1 MPFWW
6 QISEEVKKGKKGF
19 QARWKHPHF
28 GASARG
34 LNGVSP
40 QARFSYHFAVP
51 SRIVPKCPK
60 SCTSVYTRSKHIF
73 ESHASYCLYVCSRY
87 KSISKISL
95 KKTSEAKNVFVEVR
109 ISVGQQP
116 QKLKNLYGID
126 LCDLKSVDL
135 YGLRSCSR
143 LLSSNF
149 SVISMASEVVILCLF
164 LWPLWPLRPSKAR
177 TRRKAIFSHRRCDI
191 LQVTSYSGTCCVSK
205 FIPFSPQNLN
215 CFCAWGSSRS
225 IIAASWNF
233 CSRYSAQIYGPI
245 SGAASRES
253 QDTNLLISILWKLP

>member
-1 MPFWW
+1 MFVLDTNPYRKPRRPWRSLSNP
-6 QISEEVKKGKKGF
+6 QIMTSNNLRGQECLC
-19 QARWKHPHF
+19 WSSHF
-28 GASARG
+28 SW
-34 LNGVSP
+34 
-40 QARFSYHFAVP
+40 
-51 SRIVPKCPK
+51 
-60 SCTSVYTRSKHIF
+60 
-73 ESHASYCLYVCSRY
+73 
-87 KSISKISL
+87 
-95 KKTSEAKNVFVEVR
+95 
-109 ISVGQQP
+109 QQP
-116 QKLKNLYGID
+116 QRLKNLYAID

>member
-1 MPFWW
+1 MELVP
-6 QISEEVKKGKKGF
+6 KT
-19 QARWKHPHF
+19 
-28 GASARG
+28 
-34 LNGVSP
+34 
-40 QARFSYHFAVP
+40 RFSFYFAVP

-116 QKLKNLYGID
+116 QRLKNLYGID

-143 LLSSNF
+143 LLNSNF

-164 LWPLWPLRPSKAR
+164 L
-177 TRRKAIFSHRRCDI
+177 
-191 LQVTSYSGTCCVSK
+191 
-205 FIPFSPQNLN
+205 
-215 CFCAWGSSRS
+215 
-225 IIAASWNF
+225 
-233 CSRYSAQIYGPI
+233 
-245 SGAASRES
+245 
-253 QDTNLLISILWKLP
+253 